1 VPELTRACALCPSQF
16 VTGDN
21 VRKFGEGFAHEAC
34 IAKWVAEK
42 WEKRRAATSSPAPLP
57 TEKAAKPT
65 PDKSVKKSELAKAL
79 PPQTPAF
86 DSKLEQAYW
95 LHLQQQVHAGEIRR
109 ADHHVEKL
117 FLGEGSWYTPDFRV
131 IATDGTVEFHETKG
145 FMREAARVRLL
156 VAATTHP
163 YRFFLVK
170 NKGSTKTP
178 VWEILRV
185 GSGTD

>member
-1 VPELTRACALCPSQF
+1 VPEVTRICALCPTKF
-16 VTGDN
+16 VTGDS
-21 VRKFGEGFAHEAC
+21 VRGFSDGFAHEAC
-34 IAKWVAEK
+34 ITKWVAEK
-42 WEKRRAATSSPAPLP
+42 WETRRAATPLSAPLP
-57 TEKAAKPT
+57 PEKHVKHT
-65 PDKSVKKSELAKAL
+65 PDKSATTPQVAKAL
-79 PPQTPAF
+79 PPQSPAF

-95 LHLQQQVHAGEIRR
+95 LHLQRQVHAGEIRR

-185 GSGTD
+185 GSGID

>member
-1 VPELTRACALCPSQF
+1 MPELTRTCALCPKPF
-16 VTGDN
+16 VTGDS
-21 VRKFGEGFAHEAC
+21 VRQFADGFAHDAC
-34 IAKWVAEK
+34 IASWVTVMKKE
-42 WEKRRAATSSPAPLP
+42 RQAATPPPARLP
-57 TEKAAKPT
+57 TEKAAKPA

-95 LHLQQQVHAGEIRR
+95 LHLQRQVHAGEIRR

>member
-1 VPELTRACALCPSQF
+1 MPELTRVCALCPSQF

-21 VRKFGEGFAHEAC
+21 VRGFGEGFAHDAC
-34 IAKWVAEK
+34 IAEW
-42 WEKRRAATSSPAPLP
+42 AAKKKGERLAAAPLPVPLP
-57 TEKAAKPT
+57 TEKHVKPAS
-65 PDKSVKKSELAKAL
+65 DKSVKKSELAKAL

-95 LHLQQQVHAGEIRR
+95 LHLQRQVHAGEIRR

-117 FLGEGSWYTPDFRV
+117 FLGEGSWYTPDFRI

>member
-1 VPELTRACALCPSQF
+1 MPEVTRICALCPKQF
-16 VTGDN
+16 VTGDS
-21 VRKFGEGFAHEAC
+21 VRKFGDGFAHENC
-34 IAKWVAEK
+34 IAGWTAKKWAE
-42 WEKRRAATSSPAPLP
+42 RRAAAPLPVPLP
-57 TEKAAKPT
+57 TEKQVKRAS
-65 PDKSVKKSELAKAL
+65 DKSVTTPQVAKAL
-79 PPQTPAF
+79 PPQSPAF

-95 LHLQQQVHAGEIRR
+95 LHLQRQLHAGEIRR

>member
-1 VPELTRACALCPSQF
+1 MPEVTRICALCPTQF
-16 VTGDN
+16 VTGDS
-21 VRKFGEGFAHEAC
+21 VRKFGDGFAHENC
-34 IAKWVAEK
+34 IAGWTAKKWAE
-42 WEKRRAATSSPAPLP
+42 RRAAAPLPAPLP
-57 TEKAAKPT
+57 TDKQVKRAS
-65 PDKSVKKSELAKAL
+65 DKSVATPQVAKAL
-79 PPQTPAF
+79 PSQSPAF

-95 LHLQQQVHAGEIRR
+95 LHLQRQLHAGEIRR